1 MALFVGHKNKY
12 MKKIVNF
19 LSEVKIELSK
29 VTWPT
34 RDETIK
40 LTLIVL
46 AVSAIIGAYVGG
58 LDFLYTKVLALFLTK

>member
-1 MALFVGHKNKY
+1 
-12 MKKIVNF
+12 MKSVVNF
-19 LSEVKIELSK
+19 LSEVRIELSK

-34 RDETIK
+34 RKEAIK

-58 LDFLYTKVLALFLTK
+58 LDYIFTRLLALVFTN

>member
-1 MALFVGHKNKY
+1 MHKV
-12 MKKIVNF
+12 IGF

-34 RDETIK
+34 RTVAIK

-58 LDFLYTKVLALFLTK
+58 LDYLFTRLLALFFTN